1 MRILKTDCL
10 VIGSGLAGSLYA
22 LIAAKFGLKCM
33 VLSCQQKAEDT
44 NTYLAQGGVIY
55 EPVPDFNL
63 LVEDIFK
70 AGGGLSDKKVSHEI
84 AKVGFKYL
92 KRVLIDE
99 VKVPFDR
106 DKKGDLL
113 FTREG
118 AHSKARVIY
127 SKDNTG
133 EAIITAI
140 HKKLKTLKNVKI
152 LTGTIAADLLTL
164 SHSSVNELD
173 RYYPLTV
180 FGAYAL
186 DEKTG
191 EMLAI
196 TAKKTI
202 LATGGMGQIYTHT
215 TNSSSAFGHGI
226 VMAYRI
232 GGRVMNMEFV
242 QFHPTV
248 FYNKGARSFVI
259 TEAVRGEGG
268 VLVNAKGESFMD
280 RYHPM
285 KSLAPRDIISRA
297 IYIELLKSG
306 DSNVFIDMSA
316 LKPAYIKKRFP
327 NIYKKCI
334 RHGVDITASPIP
346 VVPAVHYSCG
356 GVFAGVNGRTNIN
369 NLNVIGETACTGLH
383 GANRLASTSLLE
395 CIAMGALCAEED
407 AKEIKTGKFYI
418 PKPKEWISP
427 GKKPDVDLISQDL
440 ELIRNT
446 MTNYAGLVRSKK
458 RLERALKLLGE
469 LKEEI
474 DDFYRDFKLTK
485 ELINLRNAV
494 QCSLL
499 VVYGALKNPKSSG
512 CHFRDD
518 SKNSGNTKK

>member
-1 MRILKTDCL
+1 MKIIKTDCL
-10 VIGSGLAGSLYA
+10 VIGSGLAGSLYSLMA
-22 LIAAKFGLKCM
+22 SNFGLKCI
-33 VLSCQQKAEDT
+33 VLSCQQKLEDT

-55 EPVPDFNL
+55 EPMPDFDL
-63 LVEDIFK
+63 LTNDIIR
-70 AGGGLSDKKVSHEI
+70 AGGGLSNKKAVQEI
-84 AKVGFKYL
+84 TKHGFKYL

-99 VKVPFDR
+99 LKVPFDR
-106 DKKGDLL
+106 GKKGNLL

-133 EAIITAI
+133 EAIITAL
-140 HKKLKTLKNVKI
+140 HKKLKTLNTVKI
-152 LTGTIAADLLTL
+152 LTNVMATDLLTL
-164 SHSSVNELD
+164 SHSSVSELD

-180 FGAYAL
+180 FGVYAL

-191 EMLAI
+191 EMFAI
-196 TAKKTI
+196 IAKKTI
-202 LATGGMGQIYTHT
+202 LATGGLGQIYTHT

-226 VMAYRI
+226 AMAYRI
-232 GGRVMNMEFV
+232 GARVMNMEFV

-248 FYNKGARSFVI
+248 FYDKGARSFVI

-268 VLVNAKGESFMD
+268 VLVNSKGESFMD
-280 RYHPM
+280 KYHPM

-297 IYIELLKSG
+297 IYTELLKSE
-306 DSNVFIDMSA
+306 DDNVFIDMSA
-316 LKPAYIKKRFP
+316 LEPSYIKRRFP
-327 NIYKKCI
+327 NVYKKCLE
-334 RHGVDITASPIP
+334 HGVDITRKPIP

-356 GVFAGVNGRTNIN
+356 GVFAKVNGRTNID
-369 NLNVIGETACTGLH
+369 NLNVIGESACTGFH

-407 AKEIKTGKFYI
+407 AGEIKTKKFYI
-418 PKPKEWISP
+418 PKPKDWISP
-427 GKKPDVDLISQDL
+427 VRKPDSDLIAQDL
-440 ELIRNT
+440 QLIRNT

-458 RLERALKLLGE
+458 RLERAVRLLGE

-474 DDFYRDFKLTK
+474 DDFYREFRLTK

-499 VVYGALKNPKSSG
+499 VIYGALKNPVSCG

-518 SKNSGNTKK
+518 SKNSSY